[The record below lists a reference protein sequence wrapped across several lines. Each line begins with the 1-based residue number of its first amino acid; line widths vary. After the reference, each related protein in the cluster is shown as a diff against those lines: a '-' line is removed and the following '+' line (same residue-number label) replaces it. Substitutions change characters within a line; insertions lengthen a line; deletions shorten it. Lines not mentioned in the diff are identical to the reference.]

1 MPRPRT
7 PAPRS
12 PAPPAS
18 APRPTRRAPTTIEYD
33 AVDPESAPAAV
44 EHRFGKGRGPRRY
57 GYTVENVKALSG
69 HKTEAA
75 LWKALKRAGVA
86 IDDFEALVRWLRG
99 ERGVHACAACVDKSG
114 SDGGEVG

>member
-1 MPRPRT
+1 MAAPRT
-7 PAPRS
+7 PRT
-12 PAPPAS
+12 PPAS

-33 AVDPESAPAAV
+33 ATDPESAPAAV